1 VLLAGEV
8 ISSVAGEAAAGAV
21 AGGSIAGAF
30 GVGASAVWYGDFVV
44 INGALYYGSAVAGVG
59 VLGVAGG
66 AGK

>member
-1 VLLAGEV
+1 MLLAGEV
-8 ISSVAGEAAAGAV
+8 IGSVAGEAAAGAV